1 MKKRIFILSCLL
13 ALSSIGFAQ
22 KTYDLEIKMTDGTVK
37 TYPMHQVIKVIRED
51 RRTIVYLKTKE
62 THTIQ
67 VYKDTDIA
75 SVEWKPSADANKNSK
90 PKNTE
95 Q

>member
-1 MKKRIFILSCLL
+1 
-13 ALSSIGFAQ
+13 
-22 KTYDLEIKMTDGTVK
+22 
-37 TYPMHQVIKVIRED
+37 MHQVIKVIRED
-51 RRTIVYLKTKE
+51 RKTIVYLKTKE

>member
-1 MKKRIFILSCLL
+1 
-13 ALSSIGFAQ
+13 
-22 KTYDLEIKMTDGTVK
+22 LEIKMTDGTVK

-51 RRTIVYLKTKE
+51 RKTIVYLKTKE